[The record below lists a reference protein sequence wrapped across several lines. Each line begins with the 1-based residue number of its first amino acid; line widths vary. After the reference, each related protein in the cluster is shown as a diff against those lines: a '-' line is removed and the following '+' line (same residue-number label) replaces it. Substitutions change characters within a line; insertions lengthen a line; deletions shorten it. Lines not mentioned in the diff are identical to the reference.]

1 MSSLFLIH
9 LVIFLKCSL
18 NLLQYCFCFM
28 VWGSLLAMKH
38 VGSYLLNQGLNLH
51 PLHLEGQVI
60 NPWTT
65 REVPILSFL
74 RKVFVFRNG
83 AHLHYLIL
91 FF

>member
-1 MSSLFLIH
+1 
-9 LVIFLKCSL
+9 
-18 NLLQYCFCFM
+18 M

-38 VGSYLLNQGLNLH
+38 VGSYLPNQGSNLH
-51 PLHLEGQVI
+51 PLHLEGKVI

-74 RKVFVFRNG
+74 GKGFVFRNG
-83 AHLHYLIL
+83 AHLHYLI